1 VRDYYHK
8 VFRPDLTTIVVIG
21 KVAPEEAQAVIAKYF
36 APWKSTGPK
45 PETLLPPIPPN
56 SPSSTAV
63 PNRSRIQNKVTL
75 AETLGLNRSNP
86 DYYALELGNHVL
98 GGAFYATRLYQN
110 LREKTGLVYYV
121 SSSFDVGQTR
131 ALYVV
136 NYACNPQ
143 NVARARAIVERDLK
157 DMQTTLVTPEELRQ
171 AKALLLREIPLSE
184 SSVDS
189 IAQGLIYRATHELPL
204 NEPIRAAQQY
214 LKLTAGQVRAA
225 FAKWLRT
232 VELVQVTEGPTPK

>member
-1 VRDYYHK
+1 
-8 VFRPDLTTIVVIG
+8 VVIG
-21 KVAPEEAQAVIAKYF
+21 KVTPEGAKAVIEKYF
-36 APWKSTGPK
+36 APWEAKGPK
-45 PETLLPPIPPN
+45 PETLLPPVPPN
-56 SPSSTAV
+56 RPSSTAV
-63 PNRSRIQNKVTL
+63 PNQSRIQDKVTL

-121 SSSFDVGQTR
+121 SSSFDIGQTR

-143 NVARARAIVERDLK
+143 NVARARAIVEQDLK
-157 DMQTTLVTPEELRQ
+157 NIQATLVTPEELRQ

-184 SSVDS
+184 SSVNS
-189 IAQGLIYRATHELPL
+189 IAQGLIYRSTHELPL
-204 NEPIRAAQQY
+204 DEPTRAARRY
-214 LKLTAGQVRAA
+214 LELTAEQVQAA
-225 FAKWLRT
+225 FAKWLRPAD
-232 VELVQVTEGPTPK
+232 LVQITEGPTSK